1 MRVDPFPDQRARIPF
16 AVIGALLLVTSAT
29 LATGIAVKPSQ
40 TGYDAGP
47 AIGASWSAAG
57 AAAERAALTAS
68 VDAARSP
75 VVAVAN
81 TSYGRAL
88 NASQPFR
95 DALRLRIYVG
105 VRDALAASPVTVE
118 GVRAVA
124 SLPPIETPA
133 DARAAVERVTL
144 AGVDD
149 GSALR
154 VHVRDVT
161 VTATRNGA
169 VIERIARPL
178 VVTAPT
184 PVLAVHGRVATFE
197 ERLNT
202 GVFAGSGL
210 ARRATASLTVLAE
223 TRGLA
228 QYGGAPVDNVVAN
241 RHVALVTNR
250 GVVALQRAAFGAA
263 DPDARAATRRAAVA
277 TAGRDALAGVGVAAA
292 NANVTAANGS
302 SAAATV
308 ADATADLH
316 PGAASPQ
323 PVPLA
328 PVADDAFVAS
338 VDGGGFDAALSRAY
352 AVDVRLATRVG
363 DANASV
369 AAPPTPAGYRHHA
382 TLHRTV
388 SRDNRTRAVA
398 VTVGVRLHTDAALPV
413 VGDDSRWLA
422 SAAVRR
428 AVRSALPDSVGERAL
443 DGALDDSFTV
453 EPTVSGAR
461 RAAALDALAETHA
474 TLRTVTS
481 HVDRR
486 SFLDGEPLASLTTAV
501 DAAVDTDTAGA
512 TTLRER
518 AAVAVRASYADRVRA
533 LVEDRRSTLARA
545 QSRIGD
551 ALAERDVPTT
561 PPPVAGPAAPPVA
574 MRVSSEPAY
583 LSLARV
589 TPTDAAV
596 ESAHYPLGARNTNLA
611 TIPSE
616 DLADAVLDIV
626 FGDRRE
632 RVALATAAGTLR
644 AADEVPVA
652 DAGLRRGVSAS
663 VESAR
668 DGLDTA
674 LDTHTALS
682 ANERE
687 QALDAGFGQYGT
699 VAARGL
705 AVANGSVAESVAAAA
720 NEREGG
726 RSGVLAARLRVALRD
741 LESSGALSV
750 GESTVSSA
758 RASVESSVRDAAHR
772 AVADATQSAGER
784 AVERSA
790 LRLLPAGIPLLP
802 LPGQWYVTVNA
813 WDVAAHGGYE
823 RFEVAAAL
831 GRPGVGDGSLRY
843 VREDAPV
850 AVDVDGDG
858 VPETLGR
865 NARLDF
871 AYRTG
876 VVVVVPPGPRGVG
889 DVGDADERS
898 AGW

>member
-29 LATGIAVKPSQ
+29 LATGIAAKPAQ

-47 AIGASWSAAG
+47 AIDASWSAAG
-57 AAAERAALTAS
+57 VAAERAALTAS
-68 VDAARSP
+68 VDAARAP

-124 SLPPIETPA
+124 SLPPVETPA

-144 AGVDD
+144 AGVEN

-169 VIERIARPL
+169 IIERVARPL

-202 GVFAGSGL
+202 GVFEGSGL

-223 TRGLA
+223 ARGLA

-263 DPDARAATRRAAVA
+263 DPDARSATRRAAVV

-292 NANVTAANGS
+292 NANVTAANAS
-302 SAAATV
+302 SAG
-308 ADATADLH
+308 ATAALD
-316 PGAASPQ
+316 PGAANPQ

-363 DANASV
+363 DANGSV

-388 SRDNRTRAVA
+388 SRDNRTREVA
-398 VTVGVRLHTDAALPV
+398 VSVAVRLHTDATLPD
-413 VGDDSRWLA
+413 VGDDSGWLA

-486 SFLDGEPLASLTTAV
+486 AFLDGEPLASLTTAV
-501 DAAVDTDTAGA
+501 DATVDTDTAGA

-533 LVEDRRSTLARA
+533 LVEDRRSTLSRA

-551 ALAERDVPTT
+551 ALAERGVPTT
-561 PPPVAGPAAPPVA
+561 PPPVTGPAAPPVA

-611 TIPSE
+611 TIPSD

-644 AADEVPVA
+644 AADEAPVA

-668 DGLDTA
+668 DALDTA

-720 NEREGG
+720 SERGGG

-741 LESSGALSV
+741 LEASGTLSV

-758 RASVESSVRDAAHR
+758 RASVESSVRDSAHR
-772 AVADATQSAGER
+772 AVADATRSAGER

-790 LRLLPAGIPLLP
+790 LRLLPAGMPLLP

-823 RFEVAAAL
+823 RFEVEAAL

-858 VPETLGR
+858 APETLGR